1 MKNLIL
7 GLGIS
12 GKAAA
17 DLLIA
22 RGEACVGVDSHPD
35 IVVAEKRFPTFLD
48 TQPIDFSEITRVIV
62 SPGIAPTHPLY
73 CEALARK
80 IELIGEAELA
90 FRCLRGQR
98 AVAITGTNGKT
109 TVTLLVEHILNSC
122 GIQARALG
130 NTGNALTAYCL
141 APNPDEVIIAE
152 LSSYQL
158 ETMETAIFDAGVI
171 LNITPDHFDR
181 YLSLL
186 DYASAKCRLKYC
198 MKEKAPLF
206 VCENV
211 VRDYASFLPQ
221 HAIAYS
227 SEGIESFW
235 PLSYIKRGRHEK
247 ENALAAWLLVKEFGV
262 AKEDFIH
269 ALETFKKPPHRIE
282 YVAEIEGISFYD
294 DSKGTNIDAV
304 VQAVGA
310 MPGKVVL
317 IAGGVDKGSSYRPW
331 KLAFTEK
338 VKKIFVIGE
347 AADKI
352 QNELAEK
359 FFIEKVATLS
369 EAVAGAASAAEKGDC
384 VLLSPGCASQDMF
397 RNYAHRGEEFKRNV
411 YDLQERRKE
420 T

>member
-17 DLLIA
+17 DLLMA
-22 RGEACVGVDSHPD
+22 KGETCIGVDSHPD
-35 IVVAEKRFPTFLD
+35 AVEMEKRFPAFLD
-48 TQPIDFSEITRVIV
+48 TQSVDLSEIGRVVV

-73 CEALARK
+73 REALACG

-90 FRCLRGQR
+90 FRFLRGQK
-98 AVAITGTNGKT
+98 ALAITGTNGKT
-109 TVTLLVEHILNSC
+109 TVTLLVEHLLNSS
-122 GIQARALG
+122 GIKARALG
-130 NTGNALTAYCL
+130 NMGSPLTAYCL
-141 APNPDEVIIAE
+141 APNPDEVIVAE

-158 ETMETAIFDAGVI
+158 ETMETAVFDAGVI
-171 LNITPDHFDR
+171 LNITPDHLDR

-186 DYASAKCRLKYC
+186 DYAFAKCRLKYC

-206 VCENV
+206 VCESV
-211 VRDYASFLPQ
+211 VRDYAPLLPQ
-221 HAIAYS
+221 EAIAYS

-235 PLSYIKRGRHEK
+235 PLSYTKKGRHEK
-247 ENALAAWLLVKEFGV
+247 ENALAAWLLVKELGV
-262 AKEDFIH
+262 TKEAFCK

-282 YVAEIEGISFYD
+282 YVAEVDGISFYD

-304 VQAVGA
+304 IQAVGV

-317 IAGGVDKGSSYRPW
+317 IAGGVDKGSSYVPW
-331 KLAFTEK
+331 KLAFGEK
-338 VKKIFVIGE
+338 VKKIFVLGD

-352 QNELAEK
+352 QSELAET
-359 FFIEKVATLS
+359 FFVEKVATLS
-369 EAVAGAASAAEKGDC
+369 EAVAGAASAAEKGEC